1 MNRKLNH
8 ALASLVLMYSATAWS
23 QEATMATIE
32 GEDGYTISGSIE
44 CGGEA
49 TSTIKP
55 GERFIARELSR
66 GEGDWVVYLKS
77 GISGSIPRNRIRL
90 LPDEPLA
97 KLNYESCK
105 KKWRKLQSQRIKK
118 TDYVAYH
125 AKKYYGVAN
134 YYKTLVQAS
143 EGDAKAFEQFDSLG
157 HMDGEAGEAHEP
169 DMWVLLHVA
178 GDNNFAK
185 LFAGQSSDFRE
196 GYGEFLVQCG
206 IPFFSNAK
214 PYIKLHF
221 PKTYAIL
228 YGNAAQ
234 QTKADQKPIEE
245 VKAKAEAGDAE
256 SEVEL
261 GLRYTNGEGVAKD
274 QVEAVKWFRKAAE
287 QNLARA
293 QKNLGICYD
302 KGEGVTKDQVE
313 AVKWFRK
320 AAEQNYADA
329 QNDLGASFYNGEGV
343 AKDQVE
349 AVKWFRKAAEQN
361 FAKAQFNLN
370 VCYYNGEGVAK
381 DYVEAYKWLLLAA
394 RQGDEDAKKNMTE
407 LESKLTPEQIADGQ
421 KRARDFMPR

>member
-245 VKAKAEAGDAE
+245 VKAKADAGDAE

-274 QVEAVKWFRKAAE
+274 QVEAVKW
-287 QNLARA
+287 
-293 QKNLGICYD
+293 Y
-302 KGEGVTKDQVE
+302 
-313 AVKWFRK
+313 RK

-361 FAKAQFNLN
+361 LAKAQYNLS
-370 VCYYNGEGVAK
+370 VCYENSEGVAK

-394 RQGDEDAKKNMTE
+394 RQGDEDAKKNMTA

-421 KRARDFMPR
+421 K

>member
-1 MNRKLNH
+1 MNRKLIH
-8 ALASLVLMYSATAWS
+8 AFASLVLMYSATAWS
-23 QEATMATIE
+23 QEATMATINGQDE
-32 GEDGYTISGSIE
+32 YQLSGYIE
-44 CGGEA
+44 CGGKV

-55 GERFIARELSR
+55 GERFIARELSH
-66 GEGDWVVYLKS
+66 GEGDWEVYLKS

-105 KKWRKLQSQRIKK
+105 KEWRKLQSKPIKN
-118 TDYVAYH
+118 TDVVAYS
-125 AKKYYGVAN
+125 AKKYHGVAN

-143 EGDAKAFEQFDSLG
+143 EGDAKAFGQFISLA
-157 HMDGEAGEAHEP
+157 HMDGEAGEGHEETT
-169 DMWVLLHVA
+169 WVLLHVA
-178 GDNNFAK
+178 GDDTFAK
-185 LFAGQSSDFRE
+185 LLAGQSPEFRE
-196 GYGEFLVQCG
+196 GYAA
-206 IPFFSNAK
+206 FFSESFAPISNPK

-228 YGNAAQ
+228 YGSVAVVQLAAQ

-274 QVEAVKWFRKAAE
+274 QVEAVKWYRKAAE

-302 KGEGVTKDQVE
+302 KGEGVAKDQTE

-320 AAEQNYADA
+320 AAEQNLAKA
-329 QNDLGASFYNGEGV
+329 QYNLSVCYENGTGV
-343 AKDQVE
+343 AKD
-349 AVKWFRKAAEQN
+349 N
-361 FAKAQFNLN
+361 
-370 VCYYNGEGVAK
+370 C
-381 DYVEAYKWLLLAA
+381 EAYKWLLLAA
-394 RQGDEDAKKNMTE
+394 RQGDEDAKKYMTV
-407 LESKLTPEQIADGQ
+407 LESRLTPEQIAEGQ
-421 KRARDFMPR
+421 KRAREFKPR

>member
-8 ALASLVLMYSATAWS
+8 ALASVLLMYSATAWS
-23 QEATMATIE
+23 QEATMATINGQDE
-32 GEDGYTISGSIE
+32 YQLSGYIE
-44 CGGEA
+44 CGGKV

-55 GERFIARELSR
+55 GERFIACELSH
-66 GEGDWVVYLKS
+66 GEGYWEGYLKS

-97 KLNYESCK
+97 KLNFETCK

-118 TDYVAYH
+118 TDYVAYS
-125 AKKYYGVAN
+125 AKKYHGVAN

-143 EGDAKAFEQFDSLG
+143 EGDAKAFAQFDSLG

-169 DMWVLLHVA
+169 DMWVLLNVA

-196 GYGEFLVQCG
+196 GYAEFLVQCG

-287 QNLARA
+287 QNLALA

-302 KGEGVTKDQVE
+302 K
-313 AVKWFRK
+313 
-320 AAEQNYADA
+320 
-329 QNDLGASFYNGEGV
+329 GEGV

-361 FAKAQFNLN
+361 FADAQYNLG
-370 VCYYNGEGVAK
+370 VCYEHGEGVAK
-381 DYVEAYKWLLLAA
+381 DPVEAVKWYRKAAEQNLAEA
-394 RQGDEDAKKNMTE
+394 QHSLGACFYAGQGVAKDQAEAVKWFR
-407 LESKLTPEQIADGQ
+407 KAAEQNFAQAQYNLGVCYTHGEGV
-421 KRARDFMPR
+421 AEN